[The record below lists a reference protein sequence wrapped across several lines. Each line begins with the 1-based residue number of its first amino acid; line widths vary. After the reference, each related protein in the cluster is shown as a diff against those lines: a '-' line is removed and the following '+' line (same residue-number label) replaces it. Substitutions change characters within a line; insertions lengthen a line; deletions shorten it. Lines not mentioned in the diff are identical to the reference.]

1 MKVKTEQENFW
12 QKKFGDNYSKR
23 NLKRNNRI
31 LSIGRELIT
40 NKIQLSSAIELG
52 CNVGYN
58 LDALKKIYPNIQTYG
73 VEINKKAYLIC
84 KKKHPCSNASLLE
97 FISKKKFDLVFTY
110 GVLIH
115 QNPKFLKK
123 IYSKLYNLSKKYI
136 YIEEYFNPTPVSIR
150 YRGNDER
157 LFKRDFAKEIWQLY
171 PKLKI
176 IDYGFHWKEDP
187 YLKDNCDNNNWF
199 LFKK

>member
-1 MKVKTEQENFW
+1 M
-12 QKKFGDNYSKR
+12 
-23 NLKRNNRI
+23 
-31 LSIGRELIT
+31 
-40 NKIQLSSAIELG
+40 
-52 CNVGYN
+52 
-58 LDALKKIYPNIQTYG
+58 
-73 VEINKKAYLIC
+73 
-84 KKKHPCSNASLLE
+84 
-97 FISKKKFDLVFTY
+97 
-110 GVLIH
+110 IH

-187 YLKDNCDNNNWF
+187 YLKDNCDNHNWF
-199 LFKK
+199 LFEK

>member
-1 MKVKTEQENFW
+1 MKFKTEQEKFW
-12 QKKFGDNYSKR
+12 SKKFGDNYSKR

-31 LSIGRELIT
+31 LSIGKELIA
-40 NKIQLSSAIELG
+40 NKVKLDSAIELG
-52 CNVGYN
+52 SNVGYN
-58 LDALKKIYPNIQTYG
+58 LDALKKIYRNIQTYG
-73 VEINKKAYLIC
+73 VEINRKAYLIC
-84 KKKHPCSNASLLE
+84 KKKHPSSNTSLLE
-97 FISKKKFDLVFTY
+97 FTSKRKFDLAFTC

-136 YIEEYFNPTPVSIR
+136 YIEEYFNPTPISIR
-150 YRGNDER
+150 YKGNDER
-157 LFKRDFAKEIWQLY
+157 LFKRDFAKEIWKLY

-187 YLKDNCDNNNWF
+187 RLKDNCDNSNWF

>member
-1 MKVKTEQENFW
+1 MRFKTEQEDFW
-12 QKKFGDNYSKR
+12 KKKFGDNYSKR

-31 LSIGRELIT
+31 LAIGKELIA
-40 NKIQLSSAIELG
+40 NKVRLSSSIELG

-84 KKKHPCSNASLLE
+84 KKKHPCSNTSLLQ
-97 FISKKKFDLVFTY
+97 FTTKNKFDLVFTC

-123 IYSKLYNLSKKYI
+123 IYSKLYSLSKKYI

-157 LFKRDFAKEIWQLY
+157 LFKRDFAKEIWKLY

-187 YLKDNCDNNNWF
+187 YLKDNCDNSNWF
-199 LFKK
+199 LFEK

>member
-1 MKVKTEQENFW
+1 MKLKTEQENFW

-40 NKIQLSSAIELG
+40 NKVQLSSAIELG

-84 KKKHPCSNASLLE
+84 KKKHPCSNTSLLE
-97 FISKKKFDLVFTY
+97 FISKKRFDLVFTC

-115 QNPKFLKK
+115 QNPKSLKK

-136 YIEEYFNPTPVSIR
+136 YIEEYFNLTPVSIL

>member
-1 MKVKTEQENFW
+1 MKFKTEQENFW

-40 NKIQLSSAIELG
+40 NKVQLSSAIELG

-84 KKKHPCSNASLLE
+84 KKKHPCSNTSLLE

-136 YIEEYFNPTPVSIR
+136 YIEEYFNPTPVSIL

-187 YLKDNCDNNNWF
+187 YLKDNCDNYNWF
-199 LFKK
+199 LFEK

>member
-1 MKVKTEQENFW
+1 MKFKTEQENFW
-12 QKKFGDNYSKR
+12 RNEFGDNYSKR
-23 NLKRNNRI
+23 NSKRNNRT
-31 LSIGRELIT
+31 LSIGKELIA
-40 NKIQLSSAIELG
+40 NKVQLDSAIELG
-52 CNVGYN
+52 SNVGYN
-58 LDALKKIYPNIQTYG
+58 LDALKKIYRNIQTYG

-84 KKKHPCSNASLLE
+84 KKKHPSSNISLLE
-97 FISKKKFDLVFTY
+97 FTSKRKFDLAFTC

-136 YIEEYFNPTPVSIR
+136 YIEEYFNPTPISIR

-157 LFKRDFAKEIWQLY
+157 LFKRDFAKEIWKLY
-171 PKLKI
+171 PKLRI

-187 YLKDNCDNNNWF
+187 RLKDNCDNSNWF